1 MDESVKL
8 FLWLEMNNDL
18 LNILGLSF
26 IGSIAGL
33 IGGVLFLLNKKFA
46 RILSM
51 FAIPF
56 AAGILLGVSLLHLI
70 PESVEE
76 LGHEG
81 YLVTLIAFIFSFLL
95 EEYLVHLHHHEEKE
109 HTLENHAS
117 APLIII
123 GDSIH
128 NFIDGVT
135 IAASY
140 LTNPS
145 FGVVVTLATF
155 LHETPHEIGDFG
167 VLMSKGFT
175 RAKTLKVNFFSALAT
190 FPGALFVYF
199 FAFGSHRLIGVLLAI
214 SAGIF
219 LYLGASDF
227 VPEIGEGKKGLL
239 AWKKFLLFILGSLI
253 MYLLTKYSVGH

>member
-1 MDESVKL
+1 
-8 FLWLEMNNDL
+8 MNNDL

-26 IGSIAGL
+26 IGSVAGL
-33 IGGVLFLLNKKFA
+33 IGGVFFLLNKKFA
-46 RILSM
+46 RVLSKY
-51 FAIPF
+51 AVPF
-56 AAGILLGVSLLHLI
+56 AAGVLLGVSLLHLI

-76 LGHEG
+76 LGPNG

-95 EEYLVHLHHHEEKE
+95 EEYLAHLHHHEERGHTME
-109 HTLENHAS
+109 HHAS
-117 APLIII
+117 APLVII

-135 IAASY
+135 IAAAY

-167 VLMSKGFT
+167 VLMARGWGRIKTF
-175 RAKTLKVNFFSALAT
+175 RANFFSALAT

-199 FAFGSHRLIGVLLAI
+199 FAQDSHKLVGILLGV

-227 VPEIGEGKKGLL
+227 VPEIGEEKKGIL
-239 AWKKFLLFILGSLI
+239 AWKKFLLFITGSLI
-253 MYLLTKYSVGH
+253 MYLMTKYSIGDSH

>member
-1 MDESVKL
+1 
-8 FLWLEMNNDL
+8 MNTDL

-26 IGSIAGL
+26 IGSVAGL
-33 IGGVLFLLNKKFA
+33 IGGVFFLLNKKFA
-46 RILSM
+46 RILSKY
-51 FAIPF
+51 AVPF
-56 AAGILLGVSLLHLI
+56 AAGVLLGVSLLHLI

-76 LGHEG
+76 LGPNG
-81 YLVTLIAFIFSFLL
+81 YLVTLIAFICSFLL
-95 EEYLVHLHHHEEKE
+95 EEYLVHLHHHEERE
-109 HTLENHAS
+109 HTMEHHAS
-117 APLIII
+117 APLVII

-135 IAASY
+135 IAAAY

-167 VLMSKGFT
+167 VLMARGWGRIKTF
-175 RAKTLKVNFFSALAT
+175 RANFFSALAT

-199 FAFGSHRLIGVLLAI
+199 FAQDSHKLIGILLGV

-227 VPEIGEGKKGLL
+227 VPEIGEEKKGIL
-239 AWKKFLLFILGSLI
+239 AWKKFLLFVMGSLI
-253 MYLLTKYSVGH
+253 MYIMTKYSVGHGH